1 MPRCLPI
8 MTSFFDRFLI
18 DFCSQLGP
26 PNPENS
32 RPHSC
37 ESTIFLK
44 SHFDVHMDFW
54 LDSGANLP
62 PFYPPKSTKIL
73 QKSDPKSHQNFD
85 RFLLR
90 FFLDSGSVL
99 GTKLE
104 PCWPPFSSQDAP
116 RRPKDGHKTPQ
127 DAPKTAKDTPRRPKT
142 PPRRPQG
149 AQNPPQTTIL
159 EGFGPSGPRF
169 WTLQTSIFHSL
180 FSFWRGG
187 GFAALLR
194 CWINQQFH
202 S

>member
-1 MPRCLPI
+1 
-8 MTSFFDRFLI
+8 
-18 DFCSQLGP
+18 
-26 PNPENS
+26 
-32 RPHSC
+32 
-37 ESTIFLK
+37 
-44 SHFDVHMDFW
+44 MDFW
-54 LDSGANLP
+54 FDFGANLA

-142 PPRRPQG
+142 TPRRPLVCLWYVFG
-149 AQNPPQTTIL
+149 ICLDPL
-159 EGFGPSGPRF
+159 DLDFGPSRPRF
-169 WTLQTSIFHSL
+169 LDDFGKIFGRLLDLHCLERRGRFYFFHTFRFSAVAGSQLCCAVGSAAPGLVPAHGVQNPVPDLLPYRTSL
-180 FSFWRGG
+180 
-187 GFAALLR
+187 
-194 CWINQQFH
+194 
-202 S
+202 